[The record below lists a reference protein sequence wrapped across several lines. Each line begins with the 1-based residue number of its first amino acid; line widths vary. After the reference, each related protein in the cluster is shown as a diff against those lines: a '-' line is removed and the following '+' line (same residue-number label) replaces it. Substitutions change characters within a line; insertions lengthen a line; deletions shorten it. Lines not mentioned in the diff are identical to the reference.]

1 MADEFEEQLREDTIR
16 RQRLELEQIQI
27 NRKRGLSD
35 ATEVPLS
42 ALSPSSDTPT
52 ESFAH
57 SIEWDG
63 IVFNSVKLFHPR
75 KGLYSYFFCPPRT
88 DPGPERLGTIYLAE
102 PVCDDIRTTLPLEL
116 YVILFD
122 SEHYVTTQG
131 AISPLRQQRLLN
143 EPIGKKKLKQ
153 VEEELKKVIKIRH
166 ENLLN
171 VFAVKLSSAYSEHDF
186 PRLSILMEQRPSLS
200 LHDVLEDCDF
210 LREDRALVC
219 LRRPRHCWP
228 LQGTF

>member
-1 MADEFEEQLREDTIR
+1 M
-16 RQRLELEQIQI
+16 
-27 NRKRGLSD
+27 
-35 ATEVPLS
+35 
-42 ALSPSSDTPT
+42 
-52 ESFAH
+52 
-57 SIEWDG
+57 
-63 IVFNSVKLFHPR
+63 
-75 KGLYSYFFCPPRT
+75 
-88 DPGPERLGTIYLAE
+88 YLAE

-131 AISPLRQQRLLN
+131 AISPLREQLFLN

-166 ENLLN
+166 DNLLS
-171 VFAVKLSSAYSEHDF
+171 VFAVKLSSAYSEHDY

-219 LRRPRHCWP
+219 LRCPHHY
-228 LQGTF
+228 